1 MSKEAVGVRDGWYVL
16 GVLGRI
22 QRLFAGSFGGF
33 EQRVWLMLW
42 AMLVFRFGQGLYY
55 PFSVIYFHNVLGIP
69 LSLVGVGLAALAASS
84 VVAGFVSGPLAD
96 RYGRKPVMLVSLSGA
111 ALTFLGF
118 SVVEGFVGYLAVSV
132 AAGLFGSSS
141 FDAARN
147 AMIAD
152 VTEPGSRGRA
162 YGLVRVGGNVGW
174 ALGPMTAGLASAA
187 GGGAWI
193 YPALFTGT
201 AALTTMV
208 MLSLVFLAQESLPNT
223 TRSSEFGGTSGVQAA
238 FSDRAF
244 LLLLGAGVLMY
255 FVFTQDWQALPIYA
269 KNFVGVPDGRIG
281 LLLGAN
287 GLVVIAL
294 QLPVSAL
301 IDRIPKISAL
311 LLCAG
316 LFAASSATLLLTD
329 SFVGLLVAFAGFF
342 TLAEMILEVAGPALA
357 AEIAPIKL
365 RGTYLSLFGT
375 CFGFSY
381 GISPL
386 VAGPLLQAELPDII
400 WTIQLLASGGAAVS
414 LLALA
419 RLRRRR

>member
-1 MSKEAVGVRDGWYVL
+1 
-16 GVLGRI
+16 
-22 QRLFAGSFGGF
+22 
-33 EQRVWLMLW
+33 
-42 AMLVFRFGQGLYY
+42 
-55 PFSVIYFHNVLGIP
+55 
-69 LSLVGVGLAALAASS
+69 
-84 VVAGFVSGPLAD
+84 
-96 RYGRKPVMLVSLSGA
+96 MLVSLSGA

-118 SVVEGFVGYLAVSV
+118 SIVEGFVGYLAVSV

-152 VTEPGSRGRA
+152 VAEPGARGRA

-174 ALGPMTAGLASAA
+174 ALGPMTAGLASAVA
-187 GGGAWI
+187 GGEAWI

-201 AALTTMV
+201 AALTTLV

-223 TRSSEFGGTSGVQAA
+223 TRSSEFGGTSGVRAA
-238 FSDRAF
+238 LSDKAF
-244 LLLLGAGVLMY
+244 LFLLGAGVLMY

-269 KNFVGVPDGRIG
+269 KNFVDVPDGRIG
-281 LLLGAN
+281 FLLGAN

-316 LFAASSATLLLTD
+316 LFAASSATLLMTD
-329 SFVGLLVAFAGFF
+329 SFIGLLLAFAGFF

-357 AEIAPIKL
+357 AELAPVKL

-400 WTIQLLASGGAAVS
+400 WMIQLLASGGAAVG

-419 RLRRRR
+419 SLRRRKRNSSEV

>member
-1 MSKEAVGVRDGWYVL
+1 
-16 GVLGRI
+16 
-22 QRLFAGSFGGF
+22 
-33 EQRVWLMLW
+33 MLW

-55 PFSVIYFHNVLGIP
+55 PFSVIYFHNVLGIS

-118 SVVEGFVGYLAVSV
+118 SIVEGFIGYLAVSV

-152 VTEPGSRGRA
+152 VTEPGARGRA

-187 GGGAWI
+187 AGGEAWI

-201 AALTTMV
+201 AALTTLV
-208 MLSLVFLAQESLPNT
+208 MLSLVFLARESLPT
-223 TRSSEFGGTSGVQAA
+223 ITKSSDFGGTSGVRAA
-238 FSDRAF
+238 LSDKAF
-244 LLLLGAGVLMY
+244 LFLLGAGVLMY

-269 KNFVGVPDGRIG
+269 KNFVDVPDGRIG
-281 LLLGAN
+281 FLLGAN

-316 LFAASSATLLLTD
+316 LFAASSATLLMTD
-329 SFVGLLVAFAGFF
+329 SLIGLLLAFAGFF

-357 AEIAPIKL
+357 AELAPVKL

-386 VAGPLLQAELPDII
+386 VAGPLLQAELPDLI
-400 WTIQLLASGGAAVS
+400 WMIQLLASSGAAAG

-419 RLRRRR
+419 RLRRRRRNSPEV